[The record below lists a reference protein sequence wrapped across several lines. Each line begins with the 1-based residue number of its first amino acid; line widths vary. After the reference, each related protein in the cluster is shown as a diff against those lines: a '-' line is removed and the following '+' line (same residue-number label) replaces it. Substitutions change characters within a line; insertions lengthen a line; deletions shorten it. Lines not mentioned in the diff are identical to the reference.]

1 MQQAPSIDMK
11 RTGQRIGWLCKIC
24 GYSASE
30 IQKYLH
36 LSCPQSVYN
45 WFHGKTLPSL
55 DNLYALSALLCV
67 PINWFLVSE
76 SAEMVKN
83 RRWMLIRVLQ
93 LRRIKIYL
101 GWKRALAG

>member
-45 WFHGKTLPSL
+45 YK
-55 DNLYALSALLCV
+55 
-67 PINWFLVSE
+67 
-76 SAEMVKN
+76 
-83 RRWMLIRVLQ
+83 
-93 LRRIKIYL
+93 
-101 GWKRALAG
+101 